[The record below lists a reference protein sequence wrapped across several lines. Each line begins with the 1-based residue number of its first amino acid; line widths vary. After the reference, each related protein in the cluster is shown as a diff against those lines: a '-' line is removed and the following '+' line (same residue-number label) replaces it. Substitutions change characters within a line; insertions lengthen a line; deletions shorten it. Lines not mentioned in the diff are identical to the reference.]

1 MEQINDQNPV
11 TNQDTVVTP
20 PEFNNY
26 VTARPMLGFMEAV
39 KICWSKYADFTGRA
53 RRSEYWWFCLFT
65 LLVMLLP
72 LIVVIVSAVGIGL
85 DVSEDN
91 YTSFSGWYL
100 ALILSI
106 IVLMIIALI
115 FLVPSLAVTTR
126 RLHDTGRSGWWIV
139 VSYAFS
145 VISSFLQ
152 GFIMDPFLSA
162 DAGSLSAASKV
173 SIAVWG
179 VIYLINLGLS
189 ITVFVFTLLDSHR
202 GENKYGPSP
211 KYQ

>member
-1 MEQINDQNPV
+1 MEQINEQNPV
-11 TNQDTVVTP
+11 MNQDAVVTP

-26 VTARPMLGFMEAV
+26 QEARPRLTFKEAV

-65 LLVMLLP
+65 FLVMLLP
-72 LIVVIVSAVGIGL
+72 LIVFIVSAVGAG
-85 DVSEDN
+85 VSVDD
-91 YTSFSGWYL
+91 YSSFSGGWFI
-100 ALILSI
+100 ALVFSFI
-106 IVLMIIALI
+106 ILMIIALV

-139 VSYAFS
+139 ASYAFS
-145 VISSFLQ
+145 VFSSFIEA
-152 GFIMDPFLSA
+152 FVFDSNTI
-162 DAGSLSAASKV
+162 DASSLAAASKGA
-173 SIAVWG
+173 IAVWG

-189 ITVFVFTLLDSHR
+189 IAILVFTLLDSHK

>member
-1 MEQINDQNPV
+1 MEQINEQNPV
-11 TNQDTVVTP
+11 MNQDAVVTP

-26 VTARPMLGFMEAV
+26 QEARPRLTFKEAV

-72 LIVVIVSAVGIGL
+72 LIGLIVSAVGVG
-85 DVSEDN
+85 VSVDD
-91 YTSFSGWYL
+91 YSSFSGGWFI
-100 ALILSI
+100 ALVFSFI
-106 IVLMIIALI
+106 ILMIMALV

-139 VSYAFS
+139 ASYAFS
-145 VISSFLQ
+145 VFSSFIEA
-152 GFIMDPFLSA
+152 FVFDSNTI
-162 DAGSLSAASKV
+162 DASSLSEASV
-173 SIAVWG
+173 GAIAVWG

-189 ITVFVFTLLDSHR
+189 IAILVFTLLDSHK

>member
-1 MEQINDQNPV
+1 MEQINEQNPV
-11 TNQDTVVTP
+11 MNQDAVVTP

-26 VTARPMLGFMEAV
+26 QEARPRLTFKEAV

-72 LIVVIVSAVGIGL
+72 LIVLVVSAVGAG
-85 DVSEDN
+85 VSVDD
-91 YTSFSGWYL
+91 YSSFSGGWFI
-100 ALILSI
+100 ALVFSFI
-106 IVLMIIALI
+106 ILMIIALV

-152 GFIMDPFLSA
+152 GFVMDPVLSA

-189 ITVFVFTLLDSHR
+189 ITVLVFTLLDSHK

>member
-1 MEQINDQNPV
+1 MEQINEQNPV
-11 TNQDTVVTP
+11 MNQDAVVTP

-26 VTARPMLGFMEAV
+26 QEARPRLTFKEAV

-72 LIVVIVSAVGIGL
+72 LIGLIVSAVGVG
-85 DVSEDN
+85 VSVDD
-91 YTSFSGWYL
+91 YSSFSGGWFI
-100 ALILSI
+100 ALVFSFI
-106 IVLMIIALI
+106 ILMIIALV

-139 VSYAFS
+139 ASYAFS
-145 VISSFLQ
+145 VFSSFIEA
-152 GFIMDPFLSA
+152 FVFDSNTI
-162 DAGSLSAASKV
+162 DASSLAEASV
-173 SIAVWG
+173 GAIAVWG

-189 ITVFVFTLLDSHR
+189 IAILVFTLLDSHK

>member
-1 MEQINDQNPV
+1 METLEQNPV
-11 TNQDTVVTP
+11 MNQEPAMEPAPQFQPDG
-20 PEFNNY
+20 
-26 VTARPMLGFMEAV
+26 ARPMLGFWEAV

-72 LIVVIVSAVGIGL
+72 LIVLVVSAVGAG
-85 DVSEDN
+85 VSVDD
-91 YTSFSGWYL
+91 YSSFSGGWFI
-100 ALILSI
+100 ALVFSFI
-106 IVLMIIALI
+106 ILMIIALV

-139 VSYAFS
+139 ASYAFS
-145 VISSFLQ
+145 VFSSFIEA
-152 GFIMDPFLSA
+152 FVFDSNTI
-162 DAGSLSAASKV
+162 DASSLAEASV
-173 SIAVWG
+173 GAIAVWG
-179 VIYLINLGLS
+179 VVYLINLGLS
-189 ITVFVFTLLDSHR
+189 IAILVFTLLDSHK

>member
-1 MEQINDQNPV
+1 MEQINEQNPV
-11 TNQDTVVTP
+11 MNQDAVVTP

-26 VTARPMLGFMEAV
+26 QEARPRLTFKEAV

-72 LIVVIVSAVGIGL
+72 LIVFVVSAVGAG
-85 DVSEDN
+85 VSVDD
-91 YTSFSGWYL
+91 YSSFSGGWFI
-100 ALILSI
+100 ALVFSFI
-106 IVLMIIALI
+106 ILMIIALV

-139 VSYAFS
+139 ASYAFS
-145 VISSFLQ
+145 VFSSFIEA
-152 GFIMDPFLSA
+152 FVFDSNTI
-162 DAGSLSAASKV
+162 DASSLAEASV
-173 SIAVWG
+173 GAIAVWG

-189 ITVFVFTLLDSHR
+189 IAILVFTLLDSHK